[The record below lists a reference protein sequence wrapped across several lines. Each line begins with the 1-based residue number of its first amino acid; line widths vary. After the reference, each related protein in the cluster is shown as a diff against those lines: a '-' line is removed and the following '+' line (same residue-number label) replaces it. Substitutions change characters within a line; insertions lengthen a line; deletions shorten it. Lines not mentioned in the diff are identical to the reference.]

1 MSSTNPFRRKKPTI
15 VDSLKWLKFKIAQ
28 GQARRAANKFDAY
41 VTTTDF
47 GFKDSELPQ
56 SARNYNGISQNPY
69 GGKPSIF
76 RDNNFIRTIIAGL
89 VAAIPISIYLVQNQ
103 KPERAASAV
112 EGVIGSGKSTT
123 DIRHERVAKS
133 PTAQQFAQSSVE
145 RPTNAV
151 VSGSEGAAIGS
162 VTASRMPTETLA
174 QVMDDTALEHAAKH
188 AQANYVCPM
197 HSNIISSDPNAKCP
211 ICGMDLVPLE
221 SGGEAGVV
229 KLTPT
234 VMNSLGVRTAKA
246 KRRTLY
252 RRIDSVGYISLDENN
267 LRTIS
272 LRTEGWVER
281 LAVKTAGERITKGQ
295 LLMEIYSPMLVN
307 AQEEFLQAL
316 RHDNEMLIR
325 ASRERLLALGVA
337 EEQIQALEQTQA
349 MEPLVKVYAPQSG
362 IVSDLTVREGM
373 YVKPSQN
380 ILNLADLSSVWLI
393 VDIFERQADWV
404 ETGQRA
410 EATLPF
416 IPGKSWEGKVEYVY
430 PSLDA
435 ATRSLKV
442 RLRFDNFE
450 EELKPNMYADVTIYA
465 KPKREILTIP
475 REALI
480 RTGNEKRV
488 VVSLGAGKFVPM
500 PVSIG
505 METDDRVEV
514 LGGLAEGDEV
524 VTSSQFL
531 IDSESSLKA
540 ALARMAGG

>member
-15 VDSLKWLKFKIAQ
+15 IDSLKWLRYKIER
-28 GQARRAANKFDAY
+28 GQARRAADKVGAY
-41 VTTTDF
+41 VSGTDF
-47 GFKDSELPQ
+47 SFTEPDVPRSTHRNQ
-56 SARNYNGISQNPY
+56 VSHSSSAANST
-69 GGKPSIF
+69 IF
-76 RDNNFIRTIIAGL
+76 QDNTFIRAIIAGL
-89 VAAIPISIYLVQNQ
+89 VAAIPITIYLMQNH
-103 KPERAASAV
+103 KPERSISAV
-112 EGVIGSGKSTT
+112 EGVIGRGKSTT
-123 DIRHERVAKS
+123 DVQHDRLNNGSSAQRVA
-133 PTAQQFAQSSVE
+133 A
-145 RPTNAV
+145 
-151 VSGSEGAAIGS
+151 GS
-162 VTASRMPTETLA
+162 VNTGASGDMGVSNNTTVQAVAAGRMPSETVA
-174 QVMDDTALEHAAKH
+174 QVMNETALEHAAKH

-197 HSNIISSDPNAKCP
+197 HSNIISNDPNAKCP

-221 SGGEAGVV
+221 SGGEGGVV

-252 RRIDSVGYISLDENN
+252 RRIDSVGYISMDENN

-281 LAVKTAGERITKGQ
+281 LVVKTSGERVTKGQ
-295 LLMEIYSPMLVN
+295 LLMEIYAPLLVN
-307 AQEEFLQAL
+307 AQEEYLQAMQ
-316 RHDNEMLIR
+316 HDNELLIK
-325 ASRERLLALGVA
+325 ASRERLIALGVA
-337 EEQIQALEQTQA
+337 EEQIVALEETKT

-416 IPGKSWEGKVEYVY
+416 LPGKSWEGKVEYVY

-488 VVSLGAGKFVPM
+488 VVSLGEGKFIPM
-500 PVSIG
+500 PISTG

-514 LGGLAEGDEV
+514 LSGLAEGDEV

>member
-1 MSSTNPFRRKKPTI
+1 MSSNNPFRRKNPTI
-15 VDSLKWLKFKIAQ
+15 VDSLKWLKYKIAM
-28 GQARRAANKFDAY
+28 GQAKRAADKVGAY
-41 VTTTDF
+41 VSSTDF
-47 GFKDSELPQ
+47 SFNEPEPSKNTFSN
-56 SARNYNGISQNPY
+56 SVTKNNH
-69 GGKPSIF
+69 GGKQSLL
-76 RDNNFIRTIIAGL
+76 RDSTFIRVIIASV
-89 VAAIPISIYLVQNQ
+89 VAAIPISLYLAQTHNQ
-103 KPERAASAV
+103 ENNVVSSNDSVFGRGRSADIAQPIEQRLPERLATRLSKN
-112 EGVIGSGKSTT
+112 G
-123 DIRHERVAKS
+123 D
-133 PTAQQFAQSSVE
+133 
-145 RPTNAV
+145 
-151 VSGSEGAAIGS
+151 SGSKNIMTAGAIGTGAPS
-162 VTASRMPTETLA
+162 ESLA

-188 AQANYVCPM
+188 AQASYVCPM
-197 HSNIISSDPNAKCP
+197 HSEIISNDPTAKCP
-211 ICGMDLVPLE
+211 ICGMDLVLLE
-221 SGGEAGVV
+221 TGGEAGIV

-234 VMNSLGVRTAKA
+234 VMNSLGVRTAKT

-252 RRIDSVGYISLDENN
+252 RRIDSVGYINLDENN

-272 LRTEGWVER
+272 LRSEGWVEH
-281 LAVKTAGERITKGQ
+281 LVVKTSGERVTKGQ
-295 LLMEIYSPMLVN
+295 LLLEIYSPVLVN
-307 AQEEFLQAL
+307 AQEEYLQAMGHNNKL
-316 RHDNEMLIR
+316 LIK
-325 ASRERLLALGVA
+325 ASRERLIALGVA
-337 EEQIQALEQTQA
+337 EEQIQILEQSKVV
-349 MEPLVKVYAPQSG
+349 EPLVKIYAPQSG

-373 YVKPSQN
+373 FVKPSQN

-416 IPGKSWEGKVEYVY
+416 MPGKSWEGKVEYIY

-450 EELKPNMYADVTIYA
+450 EDLKPNMYADVTIYA

-488 VVSLGAGKFVPM
+488 VVSLGGGKFIPM
-500 PVSIG
+500 PVSTG

-514 LGGLAEGDEV
+514 LNGLTEGDEV

>member
-1 MSSTNPFRRKKPTI
+1 MSSTNPFSRRKPTI
-15 VDSLKWLKFKIAQ
+15 LDSLKWLKFKIEQ
-28 GQARRAANKFDAY
+28 GQARRAANKYDAY
-41 VTTTDF
+41 VTSTDF
-47 GFKDSELPQ
+47 GFKDSGLPP
-56 SARNYNGISQNPY
+56 NEYKKKVSQDLNLS
-69 GGKPSIF
+69 KPSIF
-76 RDNNFIRTIIAGL
+76 HDNTFIRAIIAGL
-89 VAAIPISIYLVQNQ
+89 VAAIPISIYLLQNH
-103 KPERAASAV
+103 KSDKFVSEV
-112 EGVIGSGKSTT
+112 ESFVGRGKSTSEVQQEKLT
-123 DIRHERVAKS
+123 KPVTSQRVVQRSANGNSNKN
-133 PTAQQFAQSSVE
+133 TASSSA
-145 RPTNAV
+145 AV
-151 VSGSEGAAIGS
+151 GS
-162 VTASRMPTETLA
+162 VSPSRMPSETLA
-174 QVMDDTALEHAAKH
+174 EVMDDTALEHAAKH
-188 AQANYVCPM
+188 AKANYVCPM
-197 HSNIISSDPNAKCP
+197 HSNIISDDPNAKCP

-234 VMNSLGVRTAKA
+234 VMNSLGVRTAKV

-281 LAVKTAGERITKGQ
+281 LVVKTAGERVTKGQ

-307 AQEEFLQAL
+307 AQEEFMQAME
-316 RHDNEMLIR
+316 HNNELLIK
-325 ASRERLLALGVA
+325 ASRERLVALGVA
-337 EEQIQALEQTQA
+337 EEQIQALEQTKA

-404 ETGQRA
+404 EMGQRA

-465 KPKREILTIP
+465 KPKRKILTIP

-480 RTGNEKRV
+480 RTGNDKRV
-488 VVSLGAGKFVPM
+488 VVSLGEGKFVPM

-514 LGGLAEGDEV
+514 LSGLAEGDEV